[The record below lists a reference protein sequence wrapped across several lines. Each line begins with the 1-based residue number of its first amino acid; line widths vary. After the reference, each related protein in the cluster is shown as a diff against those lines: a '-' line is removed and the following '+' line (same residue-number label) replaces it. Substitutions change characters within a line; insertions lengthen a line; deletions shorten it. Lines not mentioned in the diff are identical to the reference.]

1 MHIALVCLMKSEL
14 DRYWQK
20 RDFERT
26 PEPRGAATAA
36 GNERRQFVI
45 QKHDATR
52 LHYDFRLELDG
63 VLKSWA
69 VTKEPRAERGARH
82 LAVETEDHPLEY
94 GTFEGEIPE
103 KQYGAGTVLIW
114 DRGFWTPLGD
124 PVSALRDG
132 KLDFELQGDRLAG
145 RWTLVRNKQR
155 GTRKRQNQWFLIKRS
170 DPAPAAEDAGVT
182 AAEIPELAT
191 TTGAVRAALPRRL
204 APQLATLVDTVP
216 DGPGWLHEPKLDGYR
231 LLCRVEDGQVTLLT
245 RRGNDWTERF
255 PALAKATA
263 SLRCRSALLDGEAVM
278 FDAQGMSDFQELQ
291 AAIGRGDPTIQFVAF
306 DLLYLDGFD
315 LRAAPLTDR
324 KLLLRGLLEG
334 PPPSGAELIS
344 YGQHI
349 DGQGAAFYREAC
361 RVGMEGIIAK
371 RAADRYREKR
381 TRSWLKIKCTRRQEF
396 VIVGFTKP
404 KGSRV
409 GFGALLLAARE
420 KAAAPLRYT
429 GKVGTGFDDKQ
440 LQALRGRLDALRRK
454 SPPLAEVPRGLG
466 AVHWV
471 EPELVAEVAFSEWTN
486 EGVLRHSSFRGLRED
501 KAASEVVIERAAPAE
516 RDTKRPAPRVTLTS
530 PDKILF
536 PEAGISKRQLAA
548 YWEQV
553 APVALEHLRNRPL
566 TLLRCPE
573 GREAACFY
581 QKHVGAGTPEVI
593 ARVLAKGDEDPYAM
607 VDGLPA
613 ILGLVQIGSLELH
626 VWGSRAEHIEQP
638 DIIVFDLDPSEELG
652 WGVVVEAAL
661 DLKARIE
668 ALSLVPFARV
678 TGGKGLHVV
687 VPVVPGPT
695 WPSIKRFA
703 RALVHEMVRDEPAL
717 YTATI
722 SKRRRVGK
730 IFIDYLRNGR
740 GATAIAAYSP
750 RARPGAP
757 VALPVEW
764 QSLDAGEAKA
774 PRYGMLDVPALV
786 AGRADPWAGLE
797 AARRPL
803 V

>member
-1 MHIALVCLMKSEL
+1 
-14 DRYWQK
+14 
-20 RDFERT
+20 
-26 PEPRGAATAA
+26 
-36 GNERRQFVI
+36 
-45 QKHDATR
+45 
-52 LHYDFRLELDG
+52 
-63 VLKSWA
+63 
-69 VTKEPRAERGARH
+69 
-82 LAVETEDHPLEY
+82 
-94 GTFEGEIPE
+94 
-103 KQYGAGTVLIW
+103 
-114 DRGFWTPLGD
+114 
-124 PVSALRDG
+124 
-132 KLDFELQGDRLAG
+132 
-145 RWTLVRNKQR
+145 
-155 GTRKRQNQWFLIKRS
+155 
-170 DPAPAAEDAGVT
+170 
-182 AAEIPELAT
+182 
-191 TTGAVRAALPRRL
+191 
-204 APQLATLVDTVP
+204 
-216 DGPGWLHEPKLDGYR
+216 
-231 LLCRVEDGQVTLLT
+231 
-245 RRGNDWTERF
+245 
-255 PALAKATA
+255 
-263 SLRCRSALLDGEAVM
+263 
-278 FDAQGMSDFQELQ
+278 
-291 AAIGRGDPTIQFVAF
+291 
-306 DLLYLDGFD
+306 
-315 LRAAPLTDR
+315 
-324 KLLLRGLLEG
+324 
-334 PPPSGAELIS
+334 
-344 YGQHI
+344 
-349 DGQGAAFYREAC
+349 
-361 RVGMEGIIAK
+361 
-371 RAADRYREKR
+371 
-381 TRSWLKIKCTRRQEF
+381 

-404 KGSRV
+404 KGSRS

-420 KAAAPLRYT
+420 KSGASLRYC
-429 GKVGTGFDDKQ
+429 GKVGTGFDDQQ

-501 KAASEVVIERAAPAE
+501 KAATEVVIERAAPA
-516 RDTKRPAPRVTLTS
+516 DDDAKRPSRGVTLTS

-536 PEAGISKRQLAA
+536 PEAGITKRQLAA

-581 QKHVGAGTPEVI
+581 QKHVGAGTPDVI
-593 ARVLAKGDEDPYAM
+593 ARVRAKGDEDPYAM
-607 VDGLPA
+607 VDALPA
-613 ILGLVQIGSLELH
+613 ILGLVQIGALELH

-638 DIIVFDLDPSEELG
+638 DLIVFDLDPSEELG
-652 WGVVVEAAL
+652 WGAVVEAAL

-668 ALSLVPFARV
+668 SLSLVPFARV

-703 RALVHEMVRDEPAL
+703 RALVNEMVRDEPER

-757 VALPVEW
+757 VALPLEW
-764 QSLDAGEAKA
+764 QSLNAGEAEP
-774 PRYGMLDVPALV
+774 PRYGVLEVPALI
-786 AGRADPWAGLE
+786 AKRSDPWAGLE